1 MKKKPELIRP
11 VLWVSQDQHP
21 RLFAADATCSGCAT
35 PCRSVP
41 SKTPANAVPGD
52 TDATVQRTKSV
63 SIRVLRRALILLGGL
78 IWSLEAVASAVAAPL
93 MLVAGVIGA
102 CAIGAMVAKRTLPEV
117 DRALK
122 ASGVVPTI
130 KRSQTACQRKGCLP
144 DSWECPVRG
153 TRLKTNR
160 RRSAPWVQPVLLRL
174 IQRQ

>member
-1 MKKKPELIRP
+1 MPELIRP

-41 SKTPANAVPGD
+41 SAPANAVPGEL
-52 TDATVQRTKSV
+52 TLPSSV
-63 SIRVLRRALILLGGL
+63 LNRLAFAFFGVPLILLGGL
-78 IWSLEAVASAVAAPL
+78 IWSLEAVASGVAAPL

-122 ASGVVPTI
+122 ASGVVPII
-130 KRSQTACQRKGCLP
+130 KRSQGVSTKGL
-144 DSWECPVRG
+144 
-153 TRLKTNR
+153 
-160 RRSAPWVQPVLLRL
+160 SA
-174 IQRQ
+174 

>member
-1 MKKKPELIRP
+1 MPELIRP

-41 SKTPANAVPGD
+41 SAPANAVSGELTLPS
-52 TDATVQRTKSV
+52 SV
-63 SIRVLRRALILLGGL
+63 LNRLAFAFFGVPLILLGGL
-78 IWSLEAVASAVAAPL
+78 IWSLEAVASGVAAPL

-122 ASGVVPTI
+122 ASGVVPSI
-130 KRSQTACQRKGCLP
+130 KRSQGVSTKVL
-144 DSWECPVRG
+144 
-153 TRLKTNR
+153 
-160 RRSAPWVQPVLLRL
+160 SA
-174 IQRQ
+174 